1 MSLENKQT
9 KQTMIH
15 SYYGILFSNKKEPIS
30 DIHNKMGRGRRGEKK
45 NQCKKKKGYDPIY
58 MIYQK
63 RQNYGKIDQ

>member
-30 DIHNKMGRGRRGEKK
+30 DIHNQMGTGKKGGGEK
-45 NQCKKKKGYDPIY
+45 NQC
-58 MIYQK
+58 
-63 RQNYGKIDQ
+63 